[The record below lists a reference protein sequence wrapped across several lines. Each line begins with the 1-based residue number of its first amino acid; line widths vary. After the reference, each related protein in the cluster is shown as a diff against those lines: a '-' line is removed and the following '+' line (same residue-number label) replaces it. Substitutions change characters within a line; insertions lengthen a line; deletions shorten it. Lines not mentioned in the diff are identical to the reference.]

1 MRPNLLPTDPLS
13 QVVSIHDYL
22 QLVFQDSCFSIYNAA
37 ALCSN
42 GDSLR
47 QDQPGFCDRLVGLIG
62 QSLLGVIAR
71 DNSPLTLTFQDG
83 TILSVASDGPGPEAW
98 QFNSVGN
105 PVVVE
110 QNA

>member
-13 QVVSIHDYL
+13 QVVFIHDYL

-37 ALCSN
+37 TLRSNDVSLQQGEAGFCGSLVSLIGQTLLAVVTN
-42 GDSLR
+42 GDS
-47 QDQPGFCDRLVGLIG
+47 
-62 QSLLGVIAR
+62 S
-71 DNSPLTLTFQDG
+71 LTLSFQSG
-83 TILSVASDGPGPEAW
+83 TALCVATAGLGPEAW

-105 PVVVE
+105 LIVVE